1 MAAKKTISF
10 DKDKMKM
17 LDLSNEKTSA
27 PVKKL
32 VVEVNRIFSN
42 QVKSSNIP
50 VLKVLEKNL
59 DIENFFTHHIDLE
72 AIMGDNV
79 DLLDRMMLSAI
90 SQYVTNDIL
99 SSIDDAKMKYVGIW
113 DNYTIYSIAS
123 VVVTFMKNDFDTE
136 KYLTALQY
144 VQISKEDLLKLP
156 QNAYMAFTNYS
167 MNRFAE
173 QVVFIRK
180 MVVET
185 IVNIME
191 NKIPKAFLS
200 SSDRPVQYRFYESYK
215 SMMEADMVKFLEQSG
230 IKYEELDTTIAS
242 EKKINKFIEYFET
255 PFLSMMSMYMD
266 QSGVS
271 SNMINIML
279 ATSKIHIQY
288 TNPAEE
294 EDGLLKDSEITYIM
308 YTGERKDPK
317 SIKIACTLNLGDAI
331 DMALL
336 DPSTV
341 SKTRKENFGKSLRT
355 FLLDMIVY
363 MFNVYKWTIDRADE
377 ETTTSDQND
386 TDLDVNEVIASVT

>member
-1 MAAKKTISF
+1 MATKKTISF
-10 DKDKMKM
+10 DKDKVKM

-32 VVEVNRIFSN
+32 VTEVNRIFTN

-59 DIENFFTHHIDLE
+59 EVETFFTHHIDLE
-72 AIMGDNV
+72 AIMGEHV

-99 SSIDDAKMKYVGIW
+99 SSIDDAKMKYVGVW

-123 VVVTFMKNDFDTE
+123 AVVTFMKNDFDTE

-144 VQISKEDLLKLP
+144 VQVSKEDLLKLP

-185 IVNIME
+185 IASIME

-215 SMMEADMVKFLEQSG
+215 SMMEADMLKFLEQSN
-230 IKYEELDTTIAS
+230 IKYEELDTKVAS

-255 PFLSMMSMYMD
+255 PFLSMMSMYME

-288 TNPAEE
+288 TNPSEE
-294 EDGLLKDSEITYIM
+294 GEGLLKDSEITYIM
-308 YTGERKDPK
+308 YTGDRKDPK
-317 SIKIACTLNLGDAI
+317 SIKIACTMNLGDAL

-336 DPSTV
+336 DPATI
-341 SKTRKENFGKSLRT
+341 SKTRKENFGKALRT

-377 ETTTSDQND
+377 ETTTSGQLS

>member
-1 MAAKKTISF
+1 MATKKTISF
-10 DKDKMKM
+10 DKDKVKM

-32 VVEVNRIFSN
+32 VTEVNRIFTN

-59 DIENFFTHHIDLE
+59 EVETFFTHHIDLE
-72 AIMGDNV
+72 AIMGEHV

-99 SSIDDAKMKYVGIW
+99 SSIDDAKMKYVGVW

-123 VVVTFMKNDFDTE
+123 AVVTFMKNDFDTE

-144 VQISKEDLLKLP
+144 VQVSKEDLLKLP

-185 IVNIME
+185 IASIME

-215 SMMEADMVKFLEQSG
+215 SMMEADMLKFLEQAG
-230 IKYEELDTTIAS
+230 IKYEEVDTAVAS

-255 PFLSMMSMYMD
+255 PFLSMMSMYME

-288 TNPAEE
+288 TNPSEE
-294 EDGLLKDSEITYIM
+294 GDGLLKDSEITYIM
-308 YTGERKDPK
+308 YTGDRKDPK
-317 SIKIACTLNLGDAI
+317 SIKIACTMNLGDAL

-336 DPSTV
+336 DPATV
-341 SKTRKENFGKSLRT
+341 SKTRKENFGKALRT

-377 ETTTSDQND
+377 ETATSGQLS

>member
-10 DKDKMKM
+10 DKDKVKM

-32 VVEVNRIFSN
+32 VAEVNRIFTN

-99 SSIDDAKMKYVGIW
+99 SSIDDAKMKYVGVW

-123 VVVTFMKNDFDTE
+123 AVVTFMKNDFDTE

-173 QVVFIRK
+173 QVIFIRK

-185 IVNIME
+185 IASIME
-191 NKIPKAFLS
+191 NKIPKAFLG
-200 SSDRPVQYRFYESYK
+200 SSDRPVQYRFYECYK
-215 SMMEADMVKFLEQSG
+215 SMMEADMMKFLEQSG
-230 IKYEELDTTIAS
+230 IKYEELDTTVAS

-288 TNPAEE
+288 TN
-294 EDGLLKDSEITYIM
+294 
-308 YTGERKDPK
+308 
-317 SIKIACTLNLGDAI
+317 
-331 DMALL
+331 
-336 DPSTV
+336 
-341 SKTRKENFGKSLRT
+341 
-355 FLLDMIVY
+355 
-363 MFNVYKWTIDRADE
+363 
-377 ETTTSDQND
+377 TTN
-386 TDLDVNEVIASVT
+386 N

>member
-10 DKDKMKM
+10 DKDKVKM

-32 VVEVNRIFSN
+32 VTEVNRIFTN
-42 QVKSSNIP
+42 QVKSANIP

-59 DIENFFTHHIDLE
+59 DIENFFMHHIDLE
-72 AIMGDNV
+72 AIMGGHV

-99 SSIDDAKMKYVGIW
+99 FSIDDAKMKYVGVW
-113 DNYTIYSIAS
+113 DNYTVYSIAS
-123 VVVTFMKNDFDTE
+123 AVVTFMKSDFDTE

-185 IVNIME
+185 IASIME
-191 NKIPKAFLS
+191 NKIPKAFLG

-215 SMMEADMVKFLEQSG
+215 SMMEADMTKFLEQSG
-230 IKYEELDTTIAS
+230 IKYDELDTTVAS

-294 EDGLLKDSEITYIM
+294 DGLLKDSQITYIM
-308 YTGERKDPK
+308 YAGERKDPK

-336 DPSTV
+336 DPATV
-341 SKTRKENFGKSLRT
+341 SKTRKENFGKTLRT

-377 ETTTSDQND
+377 ETATSGQID

>member
-10 DKDKMKM
+10 DKDKVKM
-17 LDLSNEKTSA
+17 LDLSNEKISA

-32 VVEVNRIFSN
+32 VTEVNRIFTN
-42 QVKSSNIP
+42 QVKSANIP

-72 AIMGDNV
+72 AIMGDHV

-99 SSIDDAKMKYVGIW
+99 TSIDDAKMKYVGVW
-113 DNYTIYSIAS
+113 DTYTVYSIAS
-123 VVVTFMKNDFDTE
+123 AVVTFMKNDFDTE
-136 KYLTALQY
+136 RYLTALQY
-144 VQISKEDLLKLP
+144 VQVSKEDLLKLP

-185 IVNIME
+185 IASIME
-191 NKIPKAFLS
+191 NKIPKAFLG

-215 SMMEADMVKFLEQSG
+215 SMMEADMTKFLEQSG
-230 IKYEELDTTIAS
+230 IKYEELDTTVAS

-294 EDGLLKDSEITYIM
+294 DGLLKDSEITYIM
-308 YTGERKDPK
+308 YAGERKDPK

-336 DPSTV
+336 DPATV
-341 SKTRKENFGKSLRT
+341 SKTRKENFGKALRT

-363 MFNVYKWTIDRADE
+363 MFNVYKWTIDRADK
-377 ETTTSDQND
+377 ETTTSGQID

>member
-10 DKDKMKM
+10 DKDKVKM
-17 LDLSNEKTSA
+17 LDLSNEKISA

-32 VVEVNRIFSN
+32 VTEVNRIFTN
-42 QVKSSNIP
+42 QVKSANIP

-59 DIENFFTHHIDLE
+59 DIENFFMHHIDLE
-72 AIMGDNV
+72 AIMGDHV

-99 SSIDDAKMKYVGIW
+99 SSIDDAKMKYVGVW
-113 DNYTIYSIAS
+113 DNYTVYSIAS
-123 VVVTFMKNDFDTE
+123 AVVTFMKSDFDTE

-185 IVNIME
+185 IASIME
-191 NKIPKAFLS
+191 NKIPKAFLG

-215 SMMEADMVKFLEQSG
+215 SMMEADMTKFLEQSG
-230 IKYEELDTTIAS
+230 IKYDELDTTVAS

-294 EDGLLKDSEITYIM
+294 DGLLKDSQITYIM
-308 YTGERKDPK
+308 YAGERKDPK

-336 DPSTV
+336 DPATV
-341 SKTRKENFGKSLRT
+341 SKTRKENFGKALRT

-377 ETTTSDQND
+377 ETATSGQID

>member
-1 MAAKKTISF
+1 MATKKTISF
-10 DKDKMKM
+10 DKDKVKM

-32 VVEVNRIFSN
+32 VTEVNRIFTN

-59 DIENFFTHHIDLE
+59 EVETFFTHHIDLE
-72 AIMGDNV
+72 AIMGEHV

-99 SSIDDAKMKYVGIW
+99 SSIDDAKMKYVGVW

-123 VVVTFMKNDFDTE
+123 AVVTFMKNDFDTE

-144 VQISKEDLLKLP
+144 VQVSKEDLLKLP

-185 IVNIME
+185 IASIME

-215 SMMEADMVKFLEQSG
+215 SMMEADMLKFLEQSN
-230 IKYEELDTTIAS
+230 IKYEELDTTVAS

-255 PFLSMMSMYMD
+255 PFLSMMSMYME

-288 TNPAEE
+288 TNPSEE
-294 EDGLLKDSEITYIM
+294 GEGLLKDSEITYIM
-308 YTGERKDPK
+308 YTGDRKDPK
-317 SIKIACTLNLGDAI
+317 SIKIACTMNLGDAL

-336 DPSTV
+336 DPATI
-341 SKTRKENFGKSLRT
+341 SKTRKENFGKALRT

-377 ETTTSDQND
+377 ETTTSGQLS

>member
-10 DKDKMKM
+10 DKDKVKM

-32 VVEVNRIFSN
+32 VTEVNRIFTN
-42 QVKSSNIP
+42 QVKSANIP

-72 AIMGDNV
+72 AIMGDHV

-99 SSIDDAKMKYVGIW
+99 TSIDDAKMKYVGVW
-113 DNYTIYSIAS
+113 DNYTVYSIAS
-123 VVVTFMKNDFDTE
+123 AVVTFMKSDFDTE

-185 IVNIME
+185 IASIME
-191 NKIPKAFLS
+191 NKIPKAFLG

-215 SMMEADMVKFLEQSG
+215 SMMEADMTKFLEQSG
-230 IKYEELDTTIAS
+230 IKYDELDTTVAS

-294 EDGLLKDSEITYIM
+294 DGLLKDSQITYIM
-308 YTGERKDPK
+308 YAGERKDPK

-336 DPSTV
+336 DPATV
-341 SKTRKENFGKSLRT
+341 SKTRKENFGKTLRT

-363 MFNVYKWTIDRADE
+363 MFNVYKWTIDRADK
-377 ETTTSDQND
+377 ETATSGQID

>member
-1 MAAKKTISF
+1 MATKKTISF
-10 DKDKMKM
+10 DKDKVKM

-32 VVEVNRIFSN
+32 VTEVNRIFTN

-59 DIENFFTHHIDLE
+59 EVETFFTHHIDLE
-72 AIMGDNV
+72 AIMGEHV

-99 SSIDDAKMKYVGIW
+99 SSIDDAKMKYVGVW

-123 VVVTFMKNDFDTE
+123 AVVTFMKNDFDTE

-144 VQISKEDLLKLP
+144 VQVSKEDLLKLP

-185 IVNIME
+185 IASIME

-215 SMMEADMVKFLEQSG
+215 SMMEADMLKFLEQAG
-230 IKYEELDTTIAS
+230 IKYEEIDTTAAS

-255 PFLSMMSMYMD
+255 PFLSMMSMYME

-288 TNPAEE
+288 TNPSEE
-294 EDGLLKDSEITYIM
+294 GDGLLNDSEITYIM
-308 YTGERKDPK
+308 YTGDRKDPK
-317 SIKIACTLNLGDAI
+317 SIKIACTMNLGDAL

-336 DPSTV
+336 DPATV
-341 SKTRKENFGKSLRT
+341 SKTRKENFGKALRT

-377 ETTTSDQND
+377 KTATSGQLS

>member
-10 DKDKMKM
+10 DKDKVKM
-17 LDLSNEKTSA
+17 LDLSNEKISA

-32 VVEVNRIFSN
+32 VIEVNRIFTN
-42 QVKSSNIP
+42 QVKSANIP

-72 AIMGDNV
+72 AIMGDHV

-99 SSIDDAKMKYVGIW
+99 TSIDDAKMKYVGVW
-113 DNYTIYSIAS
+113 DNYTVYSIAS
-123 VVVTFMKNDFDTE
+123 AVVTFMKSDFDTE

-185 IVNIME
+185 IASIME
-191 NKIPKAFLS
+191 NKIPKAFLG

-215 SMMEADMVKFLEQSG
+215 SMMEADMTKFLEQSG
-230 IKYEELDTTIAS
+230 IKYDELDTTVAS

-294 EDGLLKDSEITYIM
+294 DGLLKDSQITYIM
-308 YTGERKDPK
+308 YAGERKDPK

-336 DPSTV
+336 DPATV
-341 SKTRKENFGKSLRT
+341 SKTRKENFGKTLRT

-363 MFNVYKWTIDRADE
+363 MFNVYKWTIDRADK
-377 ETTTSDQND
+377 ETATSGQID

>member
-1 MAAKKTISF
+1 MATKKTISF
-10 DKDKMKM
+10 DKDKVKM

-32 VVEVNRIFSN
+32 VAEVNRIFTN

-99 SSIDDAKMKYVGIW
+99 SSIDDAKMKYVGVW
-113 DNYTIYSIAS
+113 DNYTVYSIAS
-123 VVVTFMKNDFDTE
+123 AVVTFMKSDFDSE

-185 IVNIME
+185 IANIME

-215 SMMEADMVKFLEQSG
+215 SMMEADMMKFLEQSA

-294 EDGLLKDSEITYIM
+294 DGLLKDSEITYIM

-341 SKTRKENFGKSLRT
+341 SKTRKENFGKALRT

-377 ETTTSDQND
+377 ETATSGQID

>member
-10 DKDKMKM
+10 DKDKVKM

-32 VVEVNRIFSN
+32 VTEVNRIFTN
-42 QVKSSNIP
+42 QVKSANIP

-59 DIENFFTHHIDLE
+59 DIENFFIHHIDLE
-72 AIMGDNV
+72 AIMGDHV

-99 SSIDDAKMKYVGIW
+99 SSIDDAKMKYVGVW
-113 DNYTIYSIAS
+113 DNYTVYSIAS
-123 VVVTFMKNDFDTE
+123 AVVTFMKSDFDTE

-185 IVNIME
+185 IASIME
-191 NKIPKAFLS
+191 NKIPKAFLG

-215 SMMEADMVKFLEQSG
+215 SMMEADMTKFLEQSG
-230 IKYEELDTTIAS
+230 IKYDELDTTVAS

-294 EDGLLKDSEITYIM
+294 DGLLKDSQITYIM
-308 YTGERKDPK
+308 YAGERKDPK

-336 DPSTV
+336 DPATV
-341 SKTRKENFGKSLRT
+341 SKTRKENFGKTLRT

-363 MFNVYKWTIDRADE
+363 MFNVYKWTIDRADK
-377 ETTTSDQND
+377 ETATSGQID

>member
-10 DKDKMKM
+10 DKDKVKM

-32 VVEVNRIFSN
+32 VTEVNRIFTN
-42 QVKSSNIP
+42 QVKSANIP

-59 DIENFFTHHIDLE
+59 DIENFFIHHIDLE
-72 AIMGDNV
+72 AIMGDHV

-99 SSIDDAKMKYVGIW
+99 TSIDDAKMKYVGVW
-113 DNYTIYSIAS
+113 DNYTVYSIAS
-123 VVVTFMKNDFDTE
+123 AVVTFMKSDFDTE

-185 IVNIME
+185 IASIME
-191 NKIPKAFLS
+191 NKIPKAFLG

-215 SMMEADMVKFLEQSG
+215 SMMEADMTKFLEQSG
-230 IKYEELDTTIAS
+230 IKYDELDTTVAS

-294 EDGLLKDSEITYIM
+294 DGLLKDSQITYIM
-308 YTGERKDPK
+308 YAGERKDPK

-336 DPSTV
+336 DPATV
-341 SKTRKENFGKSLRT
+341 SKTRKENFGKTLRT

-377 ETTTSDQND
+377 ETATSGQID

>member
-10 DKDKMKM
+10 DKDKVKM

-32 VVEVNRIFSN
+32 VTEVNRIFTN
-42 QVKSSNIP
+42 QVKSANIP
-50 VLKVLEKNL
+50 VLKVLEKSL

-72 AIMGDNV
+72 AIMGDHV

-99 SSIDDAKMKYVGIW
+99 TSIDDAKMKYVGVW
-113 DNYTIYSIAS
+113 DNYTVYSIAS
-123 VVVTFMKNDFDTE
+123 AVVTFMKSDFDTE

-185 IVNIME
+185 IASIME
-191 NKIPKAFLS
+191 NKIPKAFLG

-215 SMMEADMVKFLEQSG
+215 SMMEADMTKFLEQSG
-230 IKYEELDTTIAS
+230 IKYEELDTTVAS

-294 EDGLLKDSEITYIM
+294 DGLLKDSQITYIM
-308 YTGERKDPK
+308 YAGERKDPK

-336 DPSTV
+336 DPATV
-341 SKTRKENFGKSLRT
+341 SKTRKENFGKALRT

-377 ETTTSDQND
+377 ETATSGQID

>member
-1 MAAKKTISF
+1 MATKKNISF
-10 DKDKMKM
+10 NKDKVKM

-32 VVEVNRIFSN
+32 VAEVNRIFTN

-59 DIENFFTHHIDLE
+59 EVETFFTHHIDLE
-72 AIMGDNV
+72 AIMGEHV

-99 SSIDDAKMKYVGIW
+99 SSIDDAKMKYVGVW

-123 VVVTFMKNDFDTE
+123 AVVTFMKNDFDTE

-144 VQISKEDLLKLP
+144 VQVSKEDLLKLP

-185 IVNIME
+185 IASIME

-215 SMMEADMVKFLEQSG
+215 SMMEADMLKFLEQAN
-230 IKYEELDTTIAS
+230 IKYEDVDTAVAS

-255 PFLSMMSMYMD
+255 PFLSMMSMYME

-294 EDGLLKDSEITYIM
+294 DGLLKDSEITYIM
-308 YTGERKDPK
+308 YAGERKDPK

-336 DPSTV
+336 DPATV
-341 SKTRKENFGKSLRT
+341 SKTRKENFGKALRT

-363 MFNVYKWTIDRADE
+363 MFNVYKWTIDRSDK
-377 ETTTSDQND
+377 ETATSGQID

>member
-10 DKDKMKM
+10 DKDKVKM

-32 VVEVNRIFSN
+32 VTEVNRIFTN
-42 QVKSSNIP
+42 QVKSANIP

-72 AIMGDNV
+72 AIMGDHV

-99 SSIDDAKMKYVGIW
+99 TSIDDAKMKYVGVW
-113 DNYTIYSIAS
+113 DNYTVYSIAS
-123 VVVTFMKNDFDTE
+123 AVVTFMKSDFDTE

-185 IVNIME
+185 IASIME
-191 NKIPKAFLS
+191 NKIPKAFLG

-215 SMMEADMVKFLEQSG
+215 SMMEADMTKFLEQSG
-230 IKYEELDTTIAS
+230 IKYDELDTTVAS

-294 EDGLLKDSEITYIM
+294 DGLLKDSQITYIM
-308 YTGERKDPK
+308 YAGERKDPK
-317 SIKIACTLNLGDAI
+317 SIKITCTLNLGDAI

-336 DPSTV
+336 DPATV
-341 SKTRKENFGKSLRT
+341 SKTRKENFGKTLRT

-363 MFNVYKWTIDRADE
+363 MFNVYKWTIDRADK
-377 ETTTSDQND
+377 ETATSGQID

>member
-1 MAAKKTISF
+1 MATKKTISF
-10 DKDKMKM
+10 DKDKVKM

-32 VVEVNRIFSN
+32 VTDVNRIFTT

-59 DIENFFTHHIDLE
+59 DVETFFTHHIDLE
-72 AIMGDNV
+72 AIMGEHV

-99 SSIDDAKMKYVGIW
+99 SSIDDAKMKYVGVW

-123 VVVTFMKNDFDTE
+123 AVVTFMKNDFDTE

-185 IVNIME
+185 IASIME

-215 SMMEADMVKFLEQSG
+215 SMMEADMLKFLEQSN
-230 IKYEELDTTIAS
+230 IKYEELDTTVAS

-255 PFLSMMSMYMD
+255 PFLSMMSMYME

-288 TNPAEE
+288 TNPSEE
-294 EDGLLKDSEITYIM
+294 GEGLLKNSEITYIM
-308 YTGERKDPK
+308 YTGDRKDPK
-317 SIKIACTLNLGDAI
+317 SIKIACTMNLGDAI

-336 DPSTV
+336 DPATV
-341 SKTRKENFGKSLRT
+341 SKTRKENFGKALRT

-363 MFNVYKWTIDRADE
+363 MFNVYKWTIDRGDE
-377 ETTTSDQND
+377 ETATSDQLS

>member
-10 DKDKMKM
+10 DKDKVKM

-32 VVEVNRIFSN
+32 VTEVNRIFTN

-50 VLKVLEKNL
+50 VLKVLEKTL
-59 DIENFFTHHIDLE
+59 DIENFFMHHIDLE

-99 SSIDDAKMKYVGIW
+99 SSIDDAKMKYVGVW
-113 DNYTIYSIAS
+113 DNYTVYSIAS
-123 VVVTFMKNDFDTE
+123 AVVTFMKNDFDTE

-144 VQISKEDLLKLP
+144 VQVSKEDLLKLP

-185 IVNIME
+185 IASIME
-191 NKIPKAFLS
+191 NKIPKAFLG

-215 SMMEADMVKFLEQSG
+215 SMMEADMVKFLEQAG
-230 IKYEELDTTIAS
+230 IKYEELDITVAS

-294 EDGLLKDSEITYIM
+294 DGLLKDSEITYIM
-308 YTGERKDPK
+308 YAGERKDPK

-336 DPSTV
+336 DPATV
-341 SKTRKENFGKSLRT
+341 SKTRKENFGKALRT

-377 ETTTSDQND
+377 GTATSGQID

>member
-10 DKDKMKM
+10 DKDKVKM

-32 VVEVNRIFSN
+32 VAEVNRIFTN

-99 SSIDDAKMKYVGIW
+99 SSIDDAKMKYVGVW

-123 VVVTFMKNDFDTE
+123 AVVTFMKNDFDTE

-173 QVVFIRK
+173 QVIFIRK

-185 IVNIME
+185 IASIME
-191 NKIPKAFLS
+191 NKIPKAFLG

-215 SMMEADMVKFLEQSG
+215 SMMEADMMKFLEQSG
-230 IKYEELDTTIAS
+230 IKYEELDTTVAS

-294 EDGLLKDSEITYIM
+294 DGLLKDSEITYIM

-336 DPSTV
+336 DSSTV
-341 SKTRKENFGKSLRT
+341 SKTRKENFGKALRT

-377 ETTTSDQND
+377 ETATSGQID

>member
-10 DKDKMKM
+10 DKDKVKM

-32 VVEVNRIFSN
+32 VTEVNRIFTN
-42 QVKSSNIP
+42 QVKSANIP
-50 VLKVLEKNL
+50 VLKVLEKSL

-72 AIMGDNV
+72 AIMGDHV

-99 SSIDDAKMKYVGIW
+99 TSIDDAKMKYVGVW
-113 DNYTIYSIAS
+113 DNYTVYSIAS
-123 VVVTFMKNDFDTE
+123 AVVTFMKSDFDTE

-185 IVNIME
+185 IASIME
-191 NKIPKAFLS
+191 NKIPKAFLG

-215 SMMEADMVKFLEQSG
+215 SMMEADMTKFLEQSG
-230 IKYEELDTTIAS
+230 IKYDELDTTVAS

-294 EDGLLKDSEITYIM
+294 DGLLKDSQITYIM
-308 YTGERKDPK
+308 YAGERKDPK

-336 DPSTV
+336 DPATV
-341 SKTRKENFGKSLRT
+341 SKTRKENFGKALRT

-377 ETTTSDQND
+377 ETATSGQID

>member
-1 MAAKKTISF
+1 MATKKTISF
-10 DKDKMKM
+10 DKDKVKM

-32 VVEVNRIFSN
+32 VTEVNRIFTN

-59 DIENFFTHHIDLE
+59 EVETFFTHHIDLE
-72 AIMGDNV
+72 AIMGEHV

-99 SSIDDAKMKYVGIW
+99 SSIDDAKMKYVGVW

-123 VVVTFMKNDFDTE
+123 AVVTFMKNDFDTE

-144 VQISKEDLLKLP
+144 VQVSKEDLLKLP

-185 IVNIME
+185 IASIME

-215 SMMEADMVKFLEQSG
+215 SMMEADMLKFLEQSN
-230 IKYEELDTTIAS
+230 IKYEELDTTVAS

-255 PFLSMMSMYMD
+255 PFLSMMSMYME

-288 TNPAEE
+288 TNPSEE
-294 EDGLLKDSEITYIM
+294 GEGLLKDSEITYIM
-308 YTGERKDPK
+308 YTGDRKDPK
-317 SIKIACTLNLGDAI
+317 SIKIACTMNLGDAL

-336 DPSTV
+336 DPATI
-341 SKTRKENFGKSLRT
+341 SKTRKENFGKALRT

-377 ETTTSDQND
+377 ETATSGQLS

>member
-10 DKDKMKM
+10 DKDKVKM

-32 VVEVNRIFSN
+32 VAEVNRIFTN

-99 SSIDDAKMKYVGIW
+99 SSIDDAKMKYVGVW

-123 VVVTFMKNDFDTE
+123 AVVTFMKNDFDTE

-173 QVVFIRK
+173 QVIFIRK

-185 IVNIME
+185 IASIME
-191 NKIPKAFLS
+191 NKIPKAFLG

-215 SMMEADMVKFLEQSG
+215 SMMEADMMKFLEQSG

-294 EDGLLKDSEITYIM
+294 DGLLKDSEITYIM

-336 DPSTV
+336 DSSTV
-341 SKTRKENFGKSLRT
+341 SKTRKENFGKALRT

-377 ETTTSDQND
+377 ETATSGQID